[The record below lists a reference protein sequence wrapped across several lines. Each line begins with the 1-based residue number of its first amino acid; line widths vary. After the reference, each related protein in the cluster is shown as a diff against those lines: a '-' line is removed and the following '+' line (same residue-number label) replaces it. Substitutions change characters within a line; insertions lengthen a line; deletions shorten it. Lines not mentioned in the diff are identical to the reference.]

1 MVLDGLHASDF
12 LVSADLRGVENGLRV
27 LPLEVK
33 LPNEDILLKEY
44 SPNQLLM
51 NVVADNR

>member
-33 LPNEDILLKEY
+33 LPNEDVLLKEY

>member
-12 LVSADLRGVENGLRV
+12 LVSADLRDVENGLRV